1 MYCRTGIST
10 STFNKNFKS
19 IHCFVFLNLVSPFY
33 FHENGKKI
41 PSVEVSSNNGCIEM
55 GSDADAEMT
64 NSKRNIQD
72 RVQLSSSKLGVP
84 CSGMGS
90 AKFV

>member
-1 MYCRTGIST
+1 
-10 STFNKNFKS
+10 
-19 IHCFVFLNLVSPFY
+19 
-33 FHENGKKI
+33 
-41 PSVEVSSNNGCIEM
+41 M

-84 CSGMGS
+84 CSGMGN
-90 AKFV
+90 AKFVWKKYCPFYLLARDCLHDLSSDITVN

>member
-1 MYCRTGIST
+1 
-10 STFNKNFKS
+10 
-19 IHCFVFLNLVSPFY
+19 
-33 FHENGKKI
+33 
-41 PSVEVSSNNGCIEM
+41 M

-90 AKFV
+90 AKFVWKKHGPFYLFLARHCLHALPIMISQ

>member
-1 MYCRTGIST
+1 
-10 STFNKNFKS
+10 
-19 IHCFVFLNLVSPFY
+19 
-33 FHENGKKI
+33 
-41 PSVEVSSNNGCIEM
+41 M

-84 CSGMGS
+84 CSGMGN
-90 AKFV
+90 AKFVWKKI